1 MGEPGNHPDLGR
13 RYQREI
19 IDLMNKT
26 FETEL
31 PKIQR
36 AVELASSAIL
46 AGKKCYCCSVMAH
59 MVPAELGENRVGR
72 PRIFHT
78 AGLKSIET
86 GDFLLTSD
94 ANQEVLDLKEQG
106 VTVVGVQNPWVFFA
120 GAPREKMCAAPDTPS
135 IEEVSEFVINTYTPY
150 CEGILQIP
158 EIDVAF
164 LPSGTPTFLHVYWM
178 ICAGVTEKL
187 VQQGHPP
194 QVITR

>member
-1 MGEPGNHPDLGR
+1 MGEPTSHADLGR

-19 IDLMNKT
+19 LNLMSRT

-36 AVELASSAIL
+36 AIELAASAIL
-46 AGKKCYCCSVMAH
+46 AGRQCYCCSVMAH

-72 PRIFHT
+72 PRIFST
-78 AGLKSIET
+78 GGLGSIES

-94 ANQEVLDLKEQG
+94 ANREILDLREQG
-106 VTVVGVQNPWVFFA
+106 VTVVGIQNPWVFFA
-120 GAPREKMCAAPDTPS
+120 GAPRERMCTAGDTPS

-150 CEGILQIP
+150 CEGILRIA

-164 LPSGTPTFLHVYWM
+164 LPSGPRRSCTCT
-178 ICAGVTEKL
+178 G
-187 VQQGHPP
+187 
-194 QVITR
+194 